1 MVINSF
7 VFDLLDE
14 KNCMCYFGL
23 LLVMNF
29 LGGFFGVLFFGLF
42 WDVFDLNIVFV
53 LIMIFYFIV
62 FIFILIFLNDN
73 EKKIDKVDE
82 KLCSLF

>member
-1 MVINSF
+1 MIIMVINSF

-29 LGGFFGVLFFGLF
+29 LGGFFGVFFFGLF
-42 WDVFDLNIVFV
+42 
-53 LIMIFYFIV
+53 
-62 FIFILIFLNDN
+62 
-73 EKKIDKVDE
+73 
-82 KLCSLF
+82 